1 MYVLDDDSAAQ
12 ILLQQ
17 TVIHN
22 KQIERLS
29 DSYNSDMLMG

>member
-1 MYVLDDDSAAQ
+1 MIQLRRYYY
-12 ILLQQ
+12 IQQ